1 MDTQRHLEKLTTTSS
16 LVGLAVGFFV
26 LGILTLA
33 KGDSEGVS
41 MAGGYISVLLGTAF
55 LMSAFSYW
63 RHGALK
69 S

>member
-16 LVGLAVGFFV
+16 LAGLALGFFV

-41 MAGGYISVLLGTAF
+41 IAGGFISVLLGTAF
-55 LMSAFSYW
+55 LTLALSYW
-63 RHGALK
+63 RHSTLK